1 VFAEYDYRDIPL
13 GPRSGGFYWAAL
25 TYSSDRDLK
34 RHTHRRLDMEVQQYI
49 PLFNQRRVIALRGR
63 SELTWK
69 NAGQTMPFYMQPVLG
84 GSNDL
89 RGFRPFRFYGDN
101 LLVMNAEY
109 RYEIFAGLDMAVF
122 ADAGKVFMTKSKLNF
137 SDLEGSWGVGMRF
150 NARNAVFLRLDAG
163 FSHEGFQV
171 WVKFNNVF

>member
-1 VFAEYDYRDIPL
+1 ML
-13 GPRSGGFYWAAL
+13 GNATVLEVRGSSNIFKLLAADPNNVGDPAYVDVA
-25 TYSSDRDLK
+25 TGII
-34 RHTHRRLDMEVQQYI
+34 T
-49 PLFNQRRVIALRGR
+49 
-63 SELTWK
+63 
-69 NAGQTMPFYMQPVLG
+69 G
-84 GSNDL
+84 GSDQLFGDN
-89 RGFRPFRFYGDN
+89 RGNRHQVKADISRYADN